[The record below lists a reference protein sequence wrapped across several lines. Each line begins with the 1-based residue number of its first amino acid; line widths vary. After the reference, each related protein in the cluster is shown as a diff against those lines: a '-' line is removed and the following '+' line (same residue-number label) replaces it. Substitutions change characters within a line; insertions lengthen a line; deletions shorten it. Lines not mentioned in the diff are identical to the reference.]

1 MYRNL
6 NKYQIKT
13 YEEQTKKDLLH
24 QLDWMQGRLNKANLN
39 DDIGGCYIIEVYKN
53 KIPVQTLKFDWETNP
68 HGAKFS
74 EVKELANT
82 LMKAYQDYSSLI
94 ETKIVLL
101 DDWDELT
108 EEQRDLLNITN

>member
-53 KIPVQTLKFDWETNP
+53 KIPVQILKFDWDTNP

-74 EVKELANT
+74 EVKELSNT
-82 LMKAYQDYSSLI
+82 LMRAYQDYSSLI

-101 DDWDELT
+101 DDWDESP
-108 EEQRDLLNITN
+108 EE

>member
-13 YEEQTKKDLLH
+13 YKKQTKKELLE
-24 QLDWMQGRLNKANLN
+24 QLDCMQGRLHKANLN
-39 DDIGGCYIIEVYKN
+39 DTIGGCYTIEVYKN
-53 KIPVQTLKFDWETNP
+53 KIPVQTLKFDWDTNP

-82 LMKAYQDYSSLI
+82 LMRAYQDHSSLI
-94 ETKIVLL
+94 ETKIVLF
-101 DDWDELT
+101 DDWDESPLFDDWDESPT
-108 EEQRDLLNITN
+108 K

>member
-13 YEEQTKKDLLH
+13 FEEQTKKDLLH

-39 DDIGGCYIIEVYKN
+39 DDIGACYIIEVYKN
-53 KIPVQTLKFDWETNP
+53 KIPMQTLKFDWDDNP
-68 HGAKFS
+68 HGVKFS
-74 EVKELANT
+74 QVKELANT
-82 LMKAYQDYSSLI
+82 LMKAYQNHSSLV
-94 ETKIVLL
+94 ETKIILL

-108 EEQRDLLNITN
+108 TEQRNLLDTNK